1 MGSVDNLGQNA
12 SITLSDAFLFICEAG
27 RDSTPTP
34 FLLDFVF
41 LLFCYWL
48 GSSILE
54 VPCPWMEEDWAG
66 EYARLGHCAALSI
79 TGKVI

>member
-12 SITLSDAFLFICEAG
+12 SITLSDAFLFVCEAG

-54 VPCPWMEEDWAG
+54 VNVHGWKRIGQVNMQGSGTAQ
-66 EYARLGHCAALSI
+66 LSPLLE
-79 TGKVI
+79 K